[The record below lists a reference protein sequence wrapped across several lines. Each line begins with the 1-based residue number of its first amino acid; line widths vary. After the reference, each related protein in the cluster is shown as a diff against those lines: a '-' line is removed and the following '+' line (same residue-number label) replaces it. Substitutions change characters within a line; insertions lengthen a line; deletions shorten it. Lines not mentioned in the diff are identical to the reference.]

1 LKEVRRRTNS
11 PNKNLLSEIGNLM
24 RAFTVESYRFI
35 APFDLKHSS
44 GRYFDSEIALLSML
58 ELS

>member
-1 LKEVRRRTNS
+1 
-11 PNKNLLSEIGNLM
+11 M

-44 GRYFDSEIALLSML
+44 GRYFDREIALLSML